1 LCFRIR
7 CMKCG
12 YKSLSL
18 SHYHNLHVYSFQFWI
33 WIVYFVRKST
43 YSFYEV
49 DVSKQC
55 SYKISINPHL
65 TTHLIWSRIKSIK
78 FPSIFD
84 LEDTPH
90 YTLNRIP
97 RFEMDRFLEKCTSD
111 IVFVKFSSVT
121 CSCHLGWFAGI
132 YILYQ
137 IYLNRG
143 YT

>member
-1 LCFRIR
+1 MIYVIKHC
-7 CMKCG
+7 CP
-12 YKSLSL
+12 S
-18 SHYHNLHVYSFQFWI
+18 
-33 WIVYFVRKST
+33 KST

-49 DVSKQC
+49 DVGKQC

-143 YT
+143 YTSEIITKHPFPFSAVIHACNNNI